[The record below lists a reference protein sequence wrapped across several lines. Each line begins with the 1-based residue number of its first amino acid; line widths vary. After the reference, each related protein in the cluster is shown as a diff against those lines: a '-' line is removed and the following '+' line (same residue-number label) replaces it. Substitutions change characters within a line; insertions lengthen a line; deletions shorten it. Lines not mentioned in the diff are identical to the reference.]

1 MRKCVHAHIIT
12 LFRAILREFAFFTA
26 KRAERAKLNMFC
38 KNHTSEEYKSMVE
51 KAKKRLLP
59 LLLTVMLAAL
69 LAVSGASILGVNYAQ
84 AQAGKA
90 GTTVESDGM
99 DERVDGV
106 AAYSS
111 PSGTTSQGYK
121 YWNFAYNGG
130 IQSLT
135 GMAAGYYKLEV
146 WGAAGGNDG
155 TGVGGRGGY
164 SVGMFSAASNT
175 TLYVGVGGAGGN
187 GTGTGGGYN
196 GGGHAGT
203 AGSSGAGG
211 GATHIAKITGTI
223 AAIGTGRKDNILI
236 VAGGGGGGGNSYA
249 GSV

>member
-1 MRKCVHAHIIT
+1 
-12 LFRAILREFAFFTA
+12 
-26 KRAERAKLNMFC
+26 
-38 KNHTSEEYKSMVE
+38 MVE

-155 TGVGGRGGY
+155 TGVGCRGGY
-164 SVGMFSAASNT
+164 SVGMFSAATNT

-203 AGSSGAGG
+203 AGS
-211 GATHIAKITGTI
+211 
-223 AAIGTGRKDNILI
+223 
-236 VAGGGGGGGNSYA
+236 
-249 GSV
+249 

>member
-1 MRKCVHAHIIT
+1 
-12 LFRAILREFAFFTA
+12 
-26 KRAERAKLNMFC
+26 
-38 KNHTSEEYKSMVE
+38 MVE

-111 PSGTTSQGYK
+111 PRGTTSQGYK

-130 IQSLT
+130 L
-135 GMAAGYYKLEV
+135 L
-146 WGAAGGNDG
+146 
-155 TGVGGRGGY
+155 
-164 SVGMFSAASNT
+164 
-175 TLYVGVGGAGGN
+175 
-187 GTGTGGGYN
+187 
-196 GGGHAGT
+196 
-203 AGSSGAGG
+203 
-211 GATHIAKITGTI
+211 
-223 AAIGTGRKDNILI
+223 
-236 VAGGGGGGGNSYA
+236 
-249 GSV
+249 